1 MIDQV
6 DSDISSALKGGDR
19 TTASALKML
28 KNALVNARIAKND
41 VLTEEEELKVA
52 RKEIK
57 SRVEARDLY
66 ATNKRQELAAKE
78 EFERSLFSRYVPVAL
93 TQKQLDDAI
102 LSASQSLG
110 GTKEFSKLM
119 PATIK
124 AVSGRIDGKTVSEA
138 VKKFIEG
145 ENK

>member
-6 DSDISSALKGGDR
+6 DSDITSALKGGDR

-28 KNALVNARIAKND
+28 KNALANARIAKND
-41 VLTEEEELKVA
+41 VLTEEEDLRVV

-66 ATNKRQELAAKE
+66 ATNNRQELAAKE
-78 EFERSLFSRYVPVAL
+78 EFERSLFSRYVPVEL
-93 TQKQLDDAI
+93 TQNQLDDAI
-102 LSASQSLG
+102 LSASQSMD

-124 AVSGRIDGKTVSEA
+124 IVSGRVDGKTVSEA
-138 VKKFIEG
+138 VKKFIG
-145 ENK
+145 DNK